1 MAIDWQEPALVD
13 GINGWGGESSRQGPQ
28 TGRSYVA
35 YESEQELITLARSGD
50 ERAFSDLWGR
60 YQEAVKGYLAAR
72 VDDGLEV
79 EALVNDVAL
88 TVWKKIRSYS
98 ERWKF
103 YTFARYWAGIIL
115 LRYSRRQGRWMSRH
129 LLLGDIAK
137 VPPQTRF
144 ACATGLEDLA
154 GQEDQGEAISWQE
167 HANLLKIT
175 LTDGGKPHHTICF
188 AYCKLIEGWG
198 PQRIVRD
205 LSDMKL
211 SEIEQRLEQD
221 YLRESGLPATVVT
234 TCFSPLRMAV
244 SGQAGMTC
252 LRNYYGANPEGNVS
266 DWAYKVRNKTLRAIE
281 REKAA
286 LGANVGRDEDEQAS

>member
-1 MAIDWQEPALVD
+1 M
-13 GINGWGGESSRQGPQ
+13 
-28 TGRSYVA
+28 A
-35 YESEQELITLARSGD
+35 YESEQELITRAKSGD
-50 ERAFSDLWGR
+50 QRAFGDLWGR
-60 YQEAVKGYLAAR
+60 YQEAVKGYIAAR
-72 VDDGLEV
+72 VDDGVEV

-88 TVWKKIRSYS
+88 MVWQKISSYS
-98 ERWKF
+98 ECWKF
-103 YTFARYWAGIIL
+103 YTFARYWAGIVVP
-115 LRYSRRQGRWMSRH
+115 RYYRRQGRWMSFH
-129 LLLGDIAK
+129 LLLDDITK
-137 VPPQTRF
+137 GPPETRL
-144 ACATGLEDLA
+144 AGAGGLEDLVV
-154 GQEDQGEAISWQE
+154 QEDQGEALSSQE
-167 HANLLKIT
+167 HANLLKIA
-175 LTDGGKPHHTICF
+175 LTNGGKPHQIICF
-188 AYCKLIEGWG
+188 AYCKLIKGWS

-252 LRNYYGANPEGNVS
+252 LRNYYGANPEDNVS